1 VAHFFETKTHVS
13 YTLTNGKIIDQGGVL
28 NNKIGLNAKMDYN
41 VYTTKGNGAVLSTA
55 RLQNIPLNSTI
66 NVKIGLTYQIPA
78 EARDAIRT
86 NHIIKIK

>member
-1 VAHFFETKTHVS
+1 
-13 YTLTNGKIIDQGGVL
+13 
-28 NNKIGLNAKMDYN
+28 MDYN
-41 VYTTKGNGAVLSTA
+41 VHTTKGNGAVLSTA

-78 EARDAIRT
+78 GARDAIRT